1 MPTPVYLVSPD
12 DDDTGSAPVLLGT
25 AETYAVALAQA
36 RRYAGTVPTSRLM
49 IGDYLD
55 PALPR
60 WINGWNVDGPCDQR
74 VPHATSLDAI
84 ARLGRDTLAADAAA
98 RAADLKR
105 RLTAWDAADAAARAA
120 DDDTGRAIR
129 SLADRALL
137 APLPDAWTY
146 APDAH
151 DDDEE
156 AQHHDELM
164 RLPR

>member
-1 MPTPVYLVSPD
+1 MPTPVYLVSRD
-12 DDDTGSAPVLLGT
+12 DDIAADPILLGT
-25 AETYAVALAQA
+25 AATYDVALAHA
-36 RRYAGTVPTSRLM
+36 RRHAGTVPTARLM
-49 IGDYLD
+49 IGDYAM
-55 PALPR
+55 PGQIR
-60 WINGWNVDGPCDQR
+60 SVNGIAAAGPCDQR

-84 ARLGRDTLAADAAA
+84 ARLGRDALAADAAA
-98 RAADLKR
+98 RAAELKR

-129 SLADRALL
+129 ALAARALL
-137 APLPDAWTY
+137 DPLPDAWTY

-156 AQHHDELM
+156 NQHHDELM